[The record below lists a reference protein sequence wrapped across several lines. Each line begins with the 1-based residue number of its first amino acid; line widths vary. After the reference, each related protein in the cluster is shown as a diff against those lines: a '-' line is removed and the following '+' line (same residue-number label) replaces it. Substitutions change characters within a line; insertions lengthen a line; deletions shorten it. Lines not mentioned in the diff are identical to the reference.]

1 MRRLGF
7 LAAGLALMVAGCATS
22 APHTQAPKQPGA
34 VDLTGKWSGIW
45 MGYGINTIPREV
57 TASADLTQR
66 GSQGYGRLIL
76 DGTAA
81 SESIPL
87 DIRETG
93 LGGSRVFFD
102 VSGYDVSMVHELG
115 ARVFQVDF
123 KVDGDRMIGYVRDV
137 DPPIRIV
144 LEREKAQP
152 MAQAPV
158 APPAPA
164 TAPPPP
170 PPPPPMAAAPPV
182 PQPAP
187 ESPAAM
193 TPPPAET
200 ARPATNE
207 FAVVPELSSVG
218 FDFDKADIR
227 PSDTAVLDGN
237 AQWLKDNDL
246 LVLIEGHAD
255 ERGTNE
261 YNLALGERRAKAVR
275 DHLVARGIA
284 ADRLTTVSYGE
295 ERPVCTESNEACWKR
310 NRRADFLVR
319 PR

>member
-102 VSGYDVSMVHELG
+102 VSGYDMTMVHELG

-137 DPPIRIV
+137 DPPVRIV
-144 LEREKAQP
+144 LEREKPQSL
-152 MAQAPV
+152 AQAPV

-164 TAPPPP
+164 TPPPP
-170 PPPPPMAAAPPV
+170 PAPPVAAAPPV

-187 ESPAAM
+187 EPAAM
-193 TPPPAET
+193 APPPAE
-200 ARPATNE
+200 
-207 FAVVPELSSVG
+207 
-218 FDFDKADIR
+218 
-227 PSDTAVLDGN
+227 
-237 AQWLKDNDL
+237 
-246 LVLIEGHAD
+246 
-255 ERGTNE
+255 
-261 YNLALGERRAKAVR
+261 
-275 DHLVARGIA
+275 
-284 ADRLTTVSYGE
+284 
-295 ERPVCTESNEACWKR
+295 
-310 NRRADFLVR
+310 
-319 PR
+319 